1 MTVKSKVELVFP
13 LPLPIKL
20 PDSAIVPKFLNQIP
34 RDIPPKNY
42 PDFYF

>member
-20 PDSAIVPKFLNQIP
+20 PDSAIPKFLNQIP

-42 PDFYF
+42 PNFYF